1 MTSTP
6 EERLKAL
13 GLALPEAP
21 APVANYVPAARSG
34 ALLHISGQ
42 LPKDDTGIAVTGRLG
57 EEVSLEDGQR
67 AARLCALNGLAQMAA
82 AGGGLSAVRQVV
94 KIGVFVASAPGFTEQ
109 PQVANGASDLLV
121 EVLGDAGRHARSAVG
136 VAALPL
142 GAAVEVEFVVELA

>member
-1 MTSTP
+1 
-6 EERLKAL
+6 
-13 GLALPEAP
+13 
-21 APVANYVPAARSG
+21 
-34 ALLHISGQ
+34 
-42 LPKDDTGIAVTGRLG
+42 
-57 EEVSLEDGQR
+57 
-67 AARLCALNGLAQMAA
+67 MAA